1 MVSNGARIMAYWVV
15 GGEYT
20 DTRFETLMP
29 GKTLEQLGPFAS
41 YKQAHDVWASRAW
54 ATVDDCQ
61 SRYRVVEGNETGPG
75 EGPAL
80 VEGAGPLR

>member
-1 MVSNGARIMAYWVV
+1 MAYWVT

-20 DTRFETLMP
+20 NTHFDTLAP
-29 GKTLEQLGPFAS
+29 GKTLEQLGPFET

-61 SRYRVVEGNETGPG
+61 SRYRVVEGTNEAPG
-75 EGPAL
+75 SGPAL
-80 VEGAGPLR
+80 VEGAGPVR

>member
-1 MVSNGARIMAYWVV
+1 MMAYWVV

-20 DTRFETLMP
+20 DTRFDRLAP
-29 GKTLEQLGPFAS
+29 GKTLETYGPYGT
-41 YKQAHDVWASRAW
+41 YKQAHDVWAARAW

-61 SRYRVVEGNETGPG
+61 SRFRVVEGSETAPG
-75 EGPAL
+75 DGPAL